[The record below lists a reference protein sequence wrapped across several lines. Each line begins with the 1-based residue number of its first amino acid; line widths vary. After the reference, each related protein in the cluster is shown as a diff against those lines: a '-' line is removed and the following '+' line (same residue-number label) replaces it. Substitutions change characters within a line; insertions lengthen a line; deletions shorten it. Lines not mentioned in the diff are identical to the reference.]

1 MKGKRRY
8 SLRSRLI
15 GYNLTL
21 MISALLLCGIIF
33 IAFTFF
39 SVLPMFPLN
48 WGADVIAFLKGSLP
62 VLAAFVGLIC
72 LFIGAADIKDKKE
85 AKKEAQKESEKQE

>member
-1 MKGKRRY
+1 MFA
-8 SLRSRLI
+8 I
-15 GYNLTL
+15 
-21 MISALLLCGIIF
+21 ICGVIF
-33 IAFTFF
+33 IAFTVF

-85 AKKEAQKESEKQE
+85 AKKEAQKESARFQMNPRREMLGFGPIK

>member
-1 MKGKRRY
+1 MFAIICGLVLICFTAF
-8 SLRSRLI
+8 SL
-15 GYNLTL
+15 
-21 MISALLLCGIIF
+21 
-33 IAFTFF
+33 
-39 SVLPMFPLN
+39 LPMFPLN

-85 AKKEAQKESEKQE
+85 ARKEAEKEAQKQE

>member
-1 MKGKRRY
+1 MFA
-8 SLRSRLI
+8 I
-15 GYNLTL
+15 
-21 MISALLLCGIIF
+21 ICGIIF
-33 IAFTFF
+33 IAFTVF
-39 SVLPMFPLN
+39 SVLPTFPLN

-85 AKKEAQKESEKQE
+85 AKKEAEKESEKQE